1 MSVSDTRRSVYAFVV
16 ALALALAGC
25 GDDDQTTSTGVSDPV
40 STTTTATTATTTGGD
55 DAGGG
60 GEAAGA
66 AGGGG
71 SASQPEPGSGS
82 GAGSPTAAAVAVLT
96 AAGSPEQ
103 ACGSYVTEGLI
114 QDSYG
119 GEENCIAARKG
130 VALADTIEIDA
141 DGGDSTTH
149 LVVVPTGGTYDGAR
163 VEVDLVREDG
173 GYRVDALDAHVPA
186 GP

>member
-1 MSVSDTRRSVYAFVV
+1 M
-16 ALALALAGC
+16 G
-25 GDDDQTTSTGVSDPV
+25 
-40 STTTTATTATTTGGD
+40 
-55 DAGGG
+55 
-60 GEAAGA
+60 
-66 AGGGG
+66 
-71 SASQPEPGSGS
+71 
-82 GAGSPTAAAVAVLT
+82 

-103 ACGSYVTEGLI
+103 ACGSYVTEGFI

-119 GEENCIAARKG
+119 GEENCIAARNG

-149 LVVVPTGGTYDGAR
+149 LVVVPTGGPYDGAK
-163 VEVDLVREDG
+163 VEVDLVREDD